1 MTIIFVPT
9 LSCNFQCTGCF
20 ESKELHNAPHLEYDF
35 EGMRDA
41 LEEIWKGPYGGSS
54 LCLHG
59 GESTLIPKREIEK
72 CLQYLHSK
80 QGAVSIVTNGSQID
94 DYLIALFKRY
104 NVYVTLSID
113 GPSELN
119 IHRGPDPTNVVA
131 TREYNEKTKRVMGKL
146 CDAKVPTS
154 IICILHKD
162 NAGSPEALDKLGAW
176 ILELKRMGISGGRL
190 NLMYCSPDSKHLE
203 LSPLEALDAWKFL
216 YKLNKNEQLNW
227 NPFREMTKNLLGF
240 KCEPCNFNQC
250 DPFNTQTLSILPD
263 GSVGNCD
270 RTFAR
275 GIYLRSKSGNK
286 SGRYQALQQTQ
297 CMNCKYWQ
305 ICGGACPEEGEDND
319 WRNKTRFC
327 EAIYG
332 LYQHIENDIRGIFPW
347 ISLVMDRDFT
357 GNPFAKT
364 ETPKDAQQIQVEHGD
379 IGHND
384 LGHGDDVHGNNNHG
398 DDAHGDIGH
407 GDVGHG
413 DIGHGDIAHGDSHHG
428 DSQDWD

>member
-1 MTIIFVPT
+1 M
-9 LSCNFQCTGCF
+9 
-20 ESKELHNAPHLEYDF
+20 K
-35 EGMRDA
+35 
-41 LEEIWKGPYGGSS
+41 
-54 LCLHG
+54 
-59 GESTLIPKREIEK
+59 
-72 CLQYLHSK
+72 
-80 QGAVSIVTNGSQID
+80 
-94 DYLIALFKRY
+94 
-104 NVYVTLSID
+104 
-113 GPSELN
+113 
-119 IHRGPDPTNVVA
+119 
-131 TREYNEKTKRVMGKL
+131 
-146 CDAKVPTS
+146 
-154 IICILHKD
+154 
-162 NAGSPEALDKLGAW
+162 
-176 ILELKRMGISGGRL
+176 
-190 NLMYCSPDSKHLE
+190 
-203 LSPLEALDAWKFL
+203 
-216 YKLNKNEQLNW
+216 
-227 NPFREMTKNLLGF
+227 
-240 KCEPCNFNQC
+240 
-250 DPFNTQTLSILPD
+250 
-263 GSVGNCD
+263 
-270 RTFAR
+270 
-275 GIYLRSKSGNK
+275 
-286 SGRYQALQQTQ
+286 
-297 CMNCKYWQ
+297 CKYWQ